1 MSPILLRRWSWI
13 HKWSSLVCTVFM
25 LLLCLTGLPLIYS
38 HEIGHLLGNDV
49 EAPALGKV
57 EQAQAPRASLDS
69 VIAAGK
75 ARHPDKVMMYM
86 SQEADEPALWFLTMG
101 AHPNDPKF
109 VSIAVDARTA
119 QYVAEPPIEGGAVM
133 AFLFHLHVDLFAG
146 VAGKL
151 FLGCMGLLLLVAVVS
166 GVVLYAPFMRKLEFG
181 DIRHGRTARLKWLD
195 LHNLLGIVTL
205 VWTLVVGATGVVN
218 TLADV
223 LLQYWQATEI
233 AAMVKPYEE
242 KMRGQPP
249 LKKLASM
256 ERSVA
261 RAKALQ
267 PGMNVAFIAFPGTPF
282 ASPHHYGVYMRGD
295 QALTAKLYKPV
306 LVDAGTAQVTDQR
319 TLPWYLSALLLSQ
332 PLHFGDYG
340 GGGMKFL
347 WALLDLATI
356 VVLGSGLY
364 LWLKRGRA
372 AKAGAKAAVKP
383 APQPALAREG
393 EPR

>member
-1 MSPILLRRWSWI
+1 MSPVSLRRWSWI

-25 LLLCLTGLPLIYS
+25 LLLCLTGLPLIYH
-38 HEIGHLLGNDV
+38 HEIGHLLGNEV
-49 EAPALGKV
+49 EAPALTA
-57 EQAQAPRASLDS
+57 AQAAPPRASLDS

-75 ARHPDKVMMYM
+75 ARYPDKVMMYM

-109 VSIAVDARTA
+109 VSIAIDARTA

-146 VAGKL
+146 VPGKL
-151 FLGCMGLLLLVAVVS
+151 FLGCMGLLLIVAVVS

-205 VWTLVVGATGVVN
+205 VWALVVGTTGVVN

-233 AAMVKPYEE
+233 AAMVKPYE
-242 KMRGQPP
+242 GQPP
-249 LKKLASM
+249 PVTLASM
-256 ERSVA
+256 EQSVA
-261 RAKALQ
+261 RARALQ
-267 PGMNVAFIAFPGTPF
+267 PGMQVGFIAFPGTPF
-282 ASPHHYGVYMRGD
+282 ASSHHYGIYMRGD
-295 QALTAKLYKPV
+295 QALTARLYKPV
-306 LVDAGTAQVTDQR
+306 LVDAGSGQVTDQR
-319 TLPWYLSALLLSQ
+319 TLPWYLTALLLSQ

-340 GGGMKFL
+340 GAGMQFL

-372 AKAGAKAAVKP
+372 AKATAA
-383 APQPALAREG
+383 ARPVREAAT
-393 EPR
+393 ELR